1 MATREMEDFFHWE
14 EGPSV
19 LTGPLLPPFP
29 SESAILQVFPE
40 IQGDG
45 LRLQKTDFLSWVNFT
60 LENPDEIWEHEGPDE
75 GRFYHYLNY
84 VSGEGKPPLFV
95 VELVC
100 SEDIMEVQDYSMI
113 LRKQE
118 LKRIRS
124 GHLVYSRTKEW
135 ERERVVR
142 ALNEKALAKYD
153 EECLEEARQLIDAAI
168 RMSGTGSA
176 YLFNNRG
183 LIWWKMGRTAE
194 AKADF
199 LASINLDEGNGDPY
213 FNIGLIYFDES
224 DFSHALHYLRR
235 AVEINPADSQF
246 LTELGHLYLELERE
260 EDALK
265 LFRQAF
271 ENDPDD
277 AQVDFHLGYY
287 FLYKRREPLHAIK
300 YYSKGLKKDPE
311 DQFAL
316 ADLAVAHWVL
326 GNTRKT
332 LRIHRLLQRSPRL
345 MPYTI
350 SRLVYLNMEM
360 GDYEAA
366 LKYYRQALSQNEPF
380 EPEWLHY
387 NAAIVYAKTGRPK
400 QALDILDLAVKAGGE
415 AVIKR
420 ALSDKALQPL
430 KRTPDFKKLIKL
442 PTKRRNR

>member
-1 MATREMEDFFHWE
+1 MATRELEDSFYWAEDSPILITPH
-14 EGPSV
+14 
-19 LTGPLLPPFP
+19 LPEFP
-29 SESAILQVFPE
+29 AERAIREALPE
-40 IQGDG
+40 ILAGG
-45 LRLQKTDFLSWVNFT
+45 LRLLKTDFLTWVNFT
-60 LENPDEIWEHEGPDE
+60 LENPDEIWESEGPDE
-75 GRFYHYLNY
+75 RRFYHYLNFIA
-84 VSGEGKPPLFV
+84 VEGKTPLFV
-95 VELVC
+95 VELAC
-100 SEDIMEVQDYSMI
+100 SDDLMEVRDYSMV
-113 LRKQE
+113 LRERE
-118 LKRIRS
+118 LNHLRS
-124 GHLVYSRTKEW
+124 GNLVYSRAKEW

-153 EECLEEARQLIDAAI
+153 EECLDEARQLIDVAI
-168 RMSGTGSA
+168 RMSGAGSA
-176 YLFNNRG
+176 YLLNNRG
-183 LIWWKMGRTAE
+183 LIWWKMGKTDE
-194 AKADF
+194 AKDDF
-199 LASINLDEGNGDPY
+199 QASIGLDEGNGDPY

-224 DFSHALHYLRR
+224 NYNRALYYLRR
-235 AVEINPADSQF
+235 AVEINPVDSQF
-246 LTELGHLYLELERE
+246 LTELGHLYLELGRE
-260 EDALK
+260 DDALR

-300 YYSKGLKKDPE
+300 YYAKGLKKDPA

-332 LRIHRLLQRSPRL
+332 VKIHSLLQRNPRL

-387 NAAIVYAKTGRPK
+387 NAAIVYAKTGHPK

-420 ALSDKALQPL
+420 AMSDKALQPL

>member
-1 MATREMEDFFHWE
+1 MATRELEDTFQWDE
-14 EGPSV
+14 DPLI
-19 LTGPLLPPFP
+19 LTPPLLPRFP
-29 SESAILQVFPE
+29 AESAILEALPE
-40 IQGDG
+40 ILADG
-45 LRLQKTDFLSWVNFT
+45 LRLQKTDFLAWVNFT
-60 LENPDEIWEHEGPDE
+60 LENPDEIWEHEEPDE
-75 GRFYHYLNY
+75 RRFYHYLNY
-84 VSGEGKPPLFV
+84 VVGEGKPPLFA

-100 SEDIMEVQDYSMI
+100 SDDVMEVRDYSVI
-113 LRKQE
+113 LRERE
-118 LKRIRS
+118 LNQLRS
-124 GHLVYSRTKEW
+124 GNLVYSRAKEW
-135 ERERVVR
+135 ERERIVR

-153 EECLEEARQLIDAAI
+153 EECLDEARQLIDAAI

-183 LIWWKMGRTAE
+183 LIWWKMGKTDE

-199 LASINLDEGNGDPY
+199 LASISLDEGNGDPY

-224 DFSHALHYLRR
+224 DYSRALHYLRR
-235 AVEINPADSQF
+235 AVEINPVDSQF

-265 LFRQAF
+265 SFRLAF

-287 FLYKRREPLHAIK
+287 FLYKRRQPLHAIK
-300 YYSKGLKKDPE
+300 CYAKGLKKDPE

-332 LRIHRLLQRSPRL
+332 VKIHRLLQRTPRL

-387 NAAIVYAKTGRPK
+387 NAAIVYAKTGHPK

>member
-1 MATREMEDFFHWE
+1 MATREMEDFFHWDE
-14 EGPSV
+14 DSPV
-19 LTGPLLPPFP
+19 LTAPLLPPFP
-29 SESAILQVFPE
+29 SESAILHVFPE
-40 IQGDG
+40 ILREG

-75 GRFYHYLNY
+75 ERFYHYLNF
-84 VSGEGKPPLFV
+84 VAGEGRPPLFV
-95 VELVC
+95 VELAC
-100 SEDIMEVQDYSMI
+100 AEDAMEVQDYSMI

-118 LKRIRS
+118 LNRVRS
-124 GHLVYSRTKEW
+124 GHLVYSRAKEW

-153 EECLEEARQLIDAAI
+153 EECLEEARQLIDVAI

-183 LIWWKMGRTAE
+183 LIWWKMGRTDE

-224 DFSHALHYLRR
+224 DFSSALHYLRR
-235 AVEINPADSQF
+235 AVEINPVDSQF

-287 FLYKRREPLHAIK
+287 FLYKRREPLHAIR

-332 LRIHRLLQRSPRL
+332 LKIHRLLQRSPRL

>member
-1 MATREMEDFFHWE
+1 MATRELEDTFHLPE
-14 EGPSV
+14 DSLI
-19 LTGPLLPPFP
+19 LTTPFLPPFP
-29 SESAILQVFPE
+29 AERAIFEAFPE
-40 IQGDG
+40 IVGG
-45 LRLQKTDFLSWVNFT
+45 SLRLQKTDFLTWVNFT
-60 LENPDEIWEHEGPDE
+60 LENPDEIWEREGPADR
-75 GRFYHYLNY
+75 RFYYYLNY
-84 VSGEGKPPLFV
+84 VAGEGKPPLFV
-95 VELVC
+95 VELVS
-100 SEDIMEVQDYSMI
+100 SEDLMEINDYSVI
-113 LRKQE
+113 LRESE
-118 LKRIRS
+118 LNHLRA
-124 GHLVYSRTKEW
+124 GNLVYSRTKEW
-135 ERERVVR
+135 ERERIVR

-153 EECLEEARQLIDAAI
+153 ENCLDEARQLIDAAI
-168 RMSGTGSA
+168 KVSGTGSA

-183 LIWWKMGRTAE
+183 LIWWKLGKTDE

-199 LASINLDEGNGDPY
+199 LASIHLDEGNGDPY
-213 FNIGLIYFDES
+213 FNIGLIYFDECDYS
-224 DFSHALHYLRR
+224 RALHYLRR
-235 AVEINPADSQF
+235 AVEINPVDSQF

-260 EDALK
+260 EDALE
-265 LFRQAF
+265 LFQQAF

-287 FLYKRREPLHAIK
+287 FLYKRREPRHAIK
-300 YYSKGLKKDPE
+300 YYAKGLKKDPE

-332 LRIHRLLQRSPRL
+332 VKIHRLLQRSARL

-387 NAAIVYAKTGRPK
+387 NAAIVYAKTGRSK

-430 KRTPDFKKLIKL
+430 KRTPYFKKLIKL